1 MVEDSSRSPVPVTK
15 PCPPQETSTCSG
27 CTDLPKIVAETVA
40 RHCPYSRGILPLVK
54 LRSFLKFQQAVLHN
68 LPPVLYNLCILTVEA
83 TSAVAVA
90 LTASIH
96 IMLRIFLPTT
106 RLSLSCPTT
115 LRSLIP
121 QSGDDILQLVLYP
134 FWRKLPRNKQPQ
146 ISSYER
152 PPRRFR
158 RPLKTLPWQCPCAGV
173 DACH

>member
-1 MVEDSSRSPVPVTK
+1 MVEDGSRSPMPVTK

-54 LRSFLKFQQAVLHN
+54 LRTFLRGQQAVLHN

-96 IMLRIFLPTT
+96 IMLRILV
-106 RLSLSCPTT
+106 
-115 LRSLIP
+115 P